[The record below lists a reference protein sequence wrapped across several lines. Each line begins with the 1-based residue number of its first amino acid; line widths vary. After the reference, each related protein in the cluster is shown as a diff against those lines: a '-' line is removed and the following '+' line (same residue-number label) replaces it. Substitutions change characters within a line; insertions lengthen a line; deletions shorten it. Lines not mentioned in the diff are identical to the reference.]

1 MNAKKY
7 FEKAK
12 REGFG
17 LGAFNAANLESIKAV
32 VNAAVK
38 TQSPLII
45 ECSPGEVEHLG
56 VLQAVSLVR
65 SFEKQFQIPI
75 ILNLDHGTD
84 PQKIIEAIDAGFDY
98 VHFDGGKIPFE
109 DALKIGKELADY
121 AHSKGVFIEGEIDQI
136 EGSSA
141 DHTDIKP
148 DVDSN
153 LYTDPKKAREFV
165 EKTGIDV
172 FASFVGNL
180 HGIYAENKHLNLI
193 LLKQIQDEMP
203 NTYLSLHGGSGIVEE
218 DIKEAIKIG
227 IVKINVNSELR
238 IAFKMVL
245 QEVLNNSNEIAAYK
259 FMQKPMEE
267 MQKVVEGKIKMFG
280 SDGKI

>member
-109 DALKIGKELADY
+109 DALKIGKELADH

-180 HGIYAENKHLNLI
+180 HGIYAENKHLNLT

>member
-180 HGIYAENKHLNLI
+180 HGIYAENKHLNLT

>member
-84 PQKIIEAIDAGFDY
+84 PQKIIEAKLHEA
-98 VHFDGGKIPFE
+98 
-109 DALKIGKELADY
+109 
-121 AHSKGVFIEGEIDQI
+121 
-136 EGSSA
+136 
-141 DHTDIKP
+141 
-148 DVDSN
+148 
-153 LYTDPKKAREFV
+153 KKHHPGDFFV
-165 EKTGIDV
+165 EDT
-172 FASFVGNL
+172 SL
-180 HGIYAENKHLNLI
+180 
-193 LLKQIQDEMP
+193 
-203 NTYLSLHGGSGIVEE
+203 YLS
-218 DIKEAIKIG
+218 A
-227 IVKINVNSELR
+227 
-238 IAFKMVL
+238 
-245 QEVLNNSNEIAAYK
+245 LN
-259 FMQKPMEE
+259 
-267 MQKVVEGKIKMFG
+267 
-280 SDGKI
+280 